1 MGELVSFASNG
12 GSASGYLAKPAS
24 GSGKGV
30 IVIQEWWGLND
41 NIKGIADRFAA
52 EGFVALAPD
61 MYHGVVTAEPDEAGK
76 LLMALNIPR
85 AEQDLKGAVTY
96 LKELTGGPVGTVGFC
111 MGGALS
117 LFAACN
123 SNGDV
128 GACVDFYGGHPA
140 VKYNWDGLTAPVL
153 GIWAEHDGFVG
164 AVRPSQVQFVNRGVR
179 YQIGSHLGAAFGHL
193 HVAWFDQGAEAFL
206 DQGRQVGIDRV
217 HFEQHCLA
225 FDK

>member
-1 MGELVSFASNG
+1 MGEMVSFASNG
-12 GSASGYLAKPAS
+12 GTANGYLAKPAS
-24 GSGKGV
+24 GGGKGV

-61 MYHGVVTAEPDEAGK
+61 MYHGTVTAEPDEAGK
-76 LLMALNIPR
+76 LLMALNIPQ
-85 AEQDLKGAVTY
+85 AEKDLKGAVSY

-128 GACVDFYGGHPA
+128 GACVDFYGGHPM
-140 VKYNWDGLTAPVL
+140 VQYNFDGLTAPVL
-153 GIWAEHDGFVG
+153 GIWAEHDD
-164 AVRPSQVQFVNRGVR
+164 FVNPNIPKIEAALKERNIPYESHMYEGTAHAFFNDEHV
-179 YQIGSHLGAAFGHL
+179 GSGYDPKAAKD
-193 HVAWFDQGAEAFL
+193 AWEKT
-206 DQGRQVGIDRV
+206 
-217 HFEQHCLA
+217 LA
-225 FDK
+225 FYRKHL

>member
-1 MGELVSFASNG
+1 MGESVTFAANG
-12 GSASGYLAKPAS
+12 GTATGYLAKPAG

-30 IVIQEWWGLND
+30 VVIQEWWGLNE

-61 MYHGVVTAEPDEAGK
+61 MYHGAVANEPDEAGK
-76 LLMALNIPR
+76 LFMALNI
-85 AEQDLKGAVTY
+85 EQAAKDLKGSVAY
-96 LKELTGGPVGTVGFC
+96 LKEMTGGAVGTVGFC

-123 SNGDV
+123 NDGDV

-153 GIWAEHDGFVG
+153 GIWAEHDD
-164 AVRPSQVQFVNRGVR
+164 FVNPSVPGYEAELKQRGIEHEFVT
-179 YQIGSHLGAAFGHL
+179 YPDTQHAFFNDEHEPPQYNPGAAKQ
-193 HVAWFDQGAEAFL
+193 AWEKT
-206 DQGRQVGIDRV
+206 
-217 HFEQHCLA
+217 LA
-225 FDK
+225 FYRKYL

>member
-1 MGELVSFASNG
+1 MGEMVSFPANG
-12 GSASGYLAKPAS
+12 GTAEGYLAKPAG

-30 IVIQEWWGLND
+30 VVIQEWWGLNE

-61 MYHGVVTAEPDEAGK
+61 MYHGTVTAEPDEAMK
-76 LLMALNIPR
+76 LLMALNISQ
-85 AEQDLKGAVTY
+85 AEKDLRGTVTY

-140 VKYNWDGLTAPVL
+140 VTYNFANLTAPVL
-153 GIWAEHDGFVG
+153 GIWAEHDD
-164 AVRPSQVQFVNRGVR
+164 FVNPNIPAIEAGVKGKGVE
-179 YQIGSHLGAAFGHL
+179 YEGKVYPGTQHAFFNDEHAEPEYDPAAAKE
-193 HVAWFDQGAEAFL
+193 AWEKT
-206 DQGRQVGIDRV
+206 
-217 HFEQHCLA
+217 LA
-225 FDK
+225 FYRKHL